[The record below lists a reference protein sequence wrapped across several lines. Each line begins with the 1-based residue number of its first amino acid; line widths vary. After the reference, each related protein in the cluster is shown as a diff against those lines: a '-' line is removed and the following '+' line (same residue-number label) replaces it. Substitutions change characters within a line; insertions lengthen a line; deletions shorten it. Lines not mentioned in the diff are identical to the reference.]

1 MGQRARCT
9 LCADCGETEAAASVL
24 ADASEQDCQEAEGW
38 CVGEACG
45 LPIPLPF
52 EPITLE
58 VRP

>member
-9 LCADCGETEAAASVL
+9 LAAAKTGAELDEAAH
-24 ADASEQDCQEAEGW
+24 DASEQDCQEAEGW

-45 LPIPLPF
+45 LPVPLPF